1 MITKKKNY
9 LMPTVNIL
17 KAEPIYMI
25 CGSTTPGP
33 LKREEFDEENE
44 TDGGK
49 VEWIGNTPST
59 SES

>member
-9 LMPTVNIL
+9 LMPAVNIL

-25 CGSTTPGP
+25 CGSITPGS
-33 LKREEFDEENE
+33 LKSEDYESVDETE

-49 VEWIGNTPST
+49 VEWNPQP
-59 SES
+59 

>member
-17 KAEPIYMI
+17 KAEPINMI
-25 CGSTTPGP
+25 CGSIKPGL
-33 LKREEFDEENE
+33 LKTEEYNEENE

-49 VEWIGNTPST
+49 VEWNGTV
-59 SES
+59 